1 MYTQSYTR
9 QSNDMVLQ
17 KKNGFT
23 KEDALIL
30 RAAPPV
36 YEIHTVCKKKAV
48 CKKKVSMHR
57 TRATAATLVRI
68 CVYTK

>member
-36 YEIHTVCKKKAV
+36 YEIHTVCKKK
-48 CKKKVSMHR
+48 VSMHR